1 MCQNV
6 EILYICI
13 YDQGATGRFAAF
25 INKKYKSHRRVP
37 AALENGILTL
47 ERQAKKTIYEEKIG
61 KGAKNFVVVKDV
73 EDESAKGAAKYEEK
87 EAGFGSENDSDPE
100 FDEEI
105 ADVEAQ
111 DEVSSGSDGE
121 AEYGFLPLPP
131 RSRRPNTL
139 LNDDFVLEHLVYTS
153 SDEEEVGT

>member
-1 MCQNV
+1 M
-6 EILYICI
+6 
-13 YDQGATGRFAAF
+13 
-25 INKKYKSHRRVP
+25 P

-61 KGAKNFVVVKDV
+61 KGAKNFVVKDV
-73 EDESAKGAAKYEEK
+73 EDESGKGAAKYEEK

-100 FDEEI
+100 FDEDI

-111 DEVSSGSDGE
+111 EEVSSGSDGE
-121 AEYGFLPLPP
+121 AEYGFLQLPP

-139 LNDDFVLEHLVYTS
+139 LNDDFVFERLVYTS
-153 SDEEEVGT
+153 SDED